1 MTVEIVRA
9 DYGDPRHAEAI
20 VELLDAYARDP
31 MGGGQPLNDK
41 SKAGLVAALAARP
54 TALSVL
60 AFVDGEPA
68 GLINAFEGFSTFKC
82 APLLNIHDVAVSPA
96 FRKRGLARRMLKVV
110 EVLAVERGCCKLT
123 LEVLDGNGP
132 AKALYDSIGFA
143 GYSLDPAT
151 GSARFWEK
159 PLPAQA

>member
-1 MTVEIVRA
+1 MIVEIVRA
-9 DYGDPRHAEAI
+9 DYGDPRHGEAI

-31 MGGGQPLNDK
+31 MGGGQPLGDK
-41 SKAGLVAALAARP
+41 ARTGLVAALAARP

-60 AFVDGEPA
+60 AFVDGAPA
-68 GLINAFEGFSTFKC
+68 GLVNAFEGFSTFRC

-96 FRKRGLARRMLKVV
+96 FRNRGLARRMLEVV
-110 EVLAVERGCCKLT
+110 EAIAVERGCCKLT

-132 AKALYDSIGFA
+132 AKALYDSLGFA

-151 GSARFWEK
+151 GAALFWEK
-159 PLPAQA
+159 ALVVPG